1 MLTLKQIN
9 EISFRKSNFSGY
21 KPEDVDQFIDEVS
34 SSFTTLLKE
43 HHSYKQK
50 VSDLAQK
57 NNELREK
64 LEVLAYKVEEYK
76 EDEDGIKD
84 ILLSAQKVA
93 NTSVK
98 EATVKAEEIVAQ
110 ANAKADAAMEEAKK
124 KTVDLINNY
133 EFRIAEKQRELDAI
147 KAEVSAFRS
156 NLYEMYR
163 THISS
168 IEAIP
173 DYTAELEE
181 KQQAQEAKKQEEKLS
196 QEATEKAI
204 AEKMAQE
211 INPSY
216 DDEVEVL
223 DDFDNFVPDIDISS
237 NDDFMVETTP
247 QGEEF
252 NTIDFNAFSEIPES
266 LKKEKESM
274 YSTLEFGD
282 DISIKK

>member
-34 SSFTTLLKE
+34 ASFTTLLKE

-50 VSDLAQK
+50 VADLAKK

-93 NTSVK
+93 NSSVK
-98 EATVKAEEIVAQ
+98 EANVKAEEIVAS
-110 ANAKADAAMEEAKK
+110 ANAKADAAMEEARK

-133 EFRIAEKQRELDAI
+133 EFKIAEKQRELDAI

-173 DYTAELEE
+173 DYSAELEE
-181 KQQAQEAKKQEEKLS
+181 KQELEAKRNEELRA
-196 QEATEKAI
+196 QEATERAI

-211 INPSY
+211 ANLGF
-216 DDEVEVL
+216 DEAIDPI
-223 DDFDNFVPDIDISS
+223 DDFENFVPDIDLSS
-237 NDDFMVETTP
+237 NDDFMVETTEKS
-247 QGEEF
+247 EEF
-252 NTIDFNAFSEIPES
+252 NTIDFTDFVGMPETI
-266 LKKEKESM
+266 KKEKESV